1 MGNYISQNFPARPTW
16 HTDHIPDLSGQ
27 VIIVTG
33 SNTGIGKVTVKEL
46 LKHNAKVYMAVR
58 SREKAEAAIKD
69 LKKETGKEAI
79 FLKLDLGD
87 LTTIKASVED
97 FLKNE
102 THLHVLINNAGVAA
116 PPRDMLTSQGYDLQ
130 FGVNTLG
137 HFYFTTLLLPILT
150 STAQTTPDKKVRVVH
165 VSSYAH
171 HFYAKLDFNSF
182 KDGPARRRMGD
193 MALYGQSKTGNIL
206 LSNELARRYGDQ
218 GIVSISLHPGSVRSE
233 LQRYGPR
240 LLMEFIRWAVFYPVE
255 LGSLTPLYAA
265 TAPEC
270 AEYNGEYLS
279 PWARHDTR
287 EPDSG
292 ARNPVLAKELWQYM
306 EEQVKGY

>member
-1 MGNYISQNFPARPTW
+1 LPARPTW

-87 LTTIKASVED
+87 LTTIKLLSRI
-97 FLKNE
+97 FSSQNE

-137 HFYFTTLLLPILT
+137 RPFRHFYFTTLLLPILT

-182 KDGPARRRMGD
+182 KDGPARRRMGIWLCMD
-193 MALYGQSKTGNIL
+193 RAKRRGNIL

-218 GIVSISLHPGSVRSE
+218 GIVSISSPGSVRSE
-233 LQRYGPR
+233 LQRYGLAPYGVY
-240 LLMEFIRWAVFYPVE
+240 LFYPVE

-279 PWARHDTR
+279 PWARHELVSQTQVPETCSR
-287 EPDSG
+287 KGIVAVHGG
-292 ARNPVLAKELWQYM
+292 ASERLLM
-306 EEQVKGY
+306 